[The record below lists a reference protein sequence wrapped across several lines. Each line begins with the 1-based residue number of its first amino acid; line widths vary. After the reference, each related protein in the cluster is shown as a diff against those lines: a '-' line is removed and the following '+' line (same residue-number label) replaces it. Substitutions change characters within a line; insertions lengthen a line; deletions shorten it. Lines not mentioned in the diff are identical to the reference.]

1 MNTRIHRVRHLFYAA
16 RSIGYLHLVFLST
29 DLVNATPFGLRLS
42 VLVDGLHDLL
52 SNGFIVP
59 GALARTPG
67 VMRVRCWHRREAIGT
82 TLAIYPRHPCRPR

>member
-52 SNGFIVP
+52 PDGFIVP
-59 GALARTPG
+59 GALSRTPG
-67 VMRVRCWHRREAIGT
+67 
-82 TLAIYPRHPCRPR
+82 LARHKMIRTRAVGFSCHHPGYGGSKFVL